1 MGEPSSWSWCSP
13 GQACDSHDAIVTHDS
28 RAFQAQPLPAVSDT
42 GDAGTGA
49 MKPANRGGSR
59 DPDRSPRRR
68 KADGGMTPQ
77 EMKQLA
83 ELLQNVPGI
92 RSIELKDVKGLA
104 QLLREAPEIGS
115 IEIKGWF
122 GTGVVITRTSATPSY
137 AMALPV
143 PAVAQAAVAAEPEA
157 AAAPR
162 AVPAPPLKEIK
173 SPMVGTWYKSPEPG
187 ADPYVKVGSRVTAG
201 QTVCIIEAM
210 KIMNEIE
217 AEITGV
223 IREVCVEDA
232 QPVEFGQVLFRVD
245 PNG

>member
-1 MGEPSSWSWCSP
+1 
-13 GQACDSHDAIVTHDS
+13 
-28 RAFQAQPLPAVSDT
+28 
-42 GDAGTGA
+42 
-49 MKPANRGGSR
+49 
-59 DPDRSPRRR
+59 
-68 KADGGMTPQ
+68 MTPQ

-92 RSIELKDVKGLA
+92 RSIELKDVEGLA
-104 QLLREAPEIGS
+104 QLLRESPEIGS

-122 GTGVVITRTSATPSY
+122 GTGVVITRTSAVATYPQ
-137 AMALPV
+137 
-143 PAVAQAAVAAEPEA
+143 AVAMPA
-157 AAAPR
+157 AASAGPATAPIETEPREAPR
-162 AVPAPPLKEIK
+162 PAAVPALKEIK
-173 SPMVGTWYKSPEPG
+173 SPMVGTYYKAPEPG
-187 ADPYVKVGSRVTAG
+187 ADPYVKVGSRVTTG

>member
-1 MGEPSSWSWCSP
+1 M
-13 GQACDSHDAIVTHDS
+13 T
-28 RAFQAQPLPAVSDT
+28 
-42 GDAGTGA
+42 
-49 MKPANRGGSR
+49 KPANRGGSR
-59 DPDRSPRRR
+59 DPNRSPRSR

-104 QLLREAPEIGS
+104 QLLRESPEIGS

-122 GTGVVITRTSATPSY
+122 GTGVVITRT
-137 AMALPV
+137 
-143 PAVAQAAVAAEPEA
+143 
-157 AAAPR
+157 AAAP
-162 AVPAPPLKEIK
+162 AYVAPLSLPAPALTAASIPGPESEAREIPRVTTAPALKEIK
-173 SPMVGTWYKSPEPG
+173 SPMVGTWYKAPEPG
-187 ADPYVKVGSRVTAG
+187 AEPYVKIGSRVTSG

>member
-1 MGEPSSWSWCSP
+1 
-13 GQACDSHDAIVTHDS
+13 
-28 RAFQAQPLPAVSDT
+28 
-42 GDAGTGA
+42 
-49 MKPANRGGSR
+49 
-59 DPDRSPRRR
+59 
-68 KADGGMTPQ
+68 MTPQ

-92 RSIELKDVKGLA
+92 RSIELKDVKNLA
-104 QLLREAPEIGS
+104 QLLRESPEIGS

-122 GTGVVITRTSATPSY
+122 GTGVVITRTATGPVY
-137 AMALPV
+137 ASVPALPA
-143 PAVAQAAVAAEPEA
+143 PGGAPAEPESRE
-157 AAAPR
+157 APR
-162 AVPAPPLKEIK
+162 AAPAPALKEIK
-173 SPMVGTWYKSPEPG
+173 SPMVGTWYKAPEPG
-187 ADPYVKVGSRVTAG
+187 AEPYVKVGSRVTSG